1 MTRRIGLGVVAA
13 VLGTV
18 FLSLGCQPAV
28 RQAEGPPPDH
38 VEVYVFWGGDVVPLH
53 GIVTIPGRP
62 TVLQVTRHVAPV
74 ATEITSTGEEW
85 VVGIGK
91 QLADVRAGT
100 IWRYELN
107 NEAPTTAPN
116 LRHVEPGDVILW
128 RLQ

>member
-1 MTRRIGLGVVAA
+1 M
-13 VLGTV
+13 
-18 FLSLGCQPAV
+18 
-28 RQAEGPPPDH
+28 
-38 VEVYVFWGGDVVPLH
+38 
-53 GIVTIPGRP
+53 
-62 TVLQVTRHVAPV
+62 LQVTRHVAPV